1 MNFVNFGTNQNE
13 VINDDKKPTEDIQEK
28 RKKEFEDFAIIVL
41 EGVIDDLTFT
51 PNKNNNEDLKILE
64 EQIMSTMNEL
74 AGKSNKHFLPGDKQ
88 KIAKLVLDEIIA
100 FGPITSLL
108 EDPTITEVMVNGYN
122 SIYIERLGKI
132 EKTDKVFR
140 NNQHV
145 LHTIDKIVAPI
156 GRRVDE
162 SSPMVDARLPD
173 GSRVNIIIPP
183 LAIKGPTIT
192 IRKFS
197 TDPYGLEDL
206 ITFGSLNMSMA
217 KFLRSCV
224 RGRLNIIV
232 SGGTGSGKTTLM
244 NVISGFISHDE
255 RIVTIEDAAEMQL
268 QQDHVVTLESRTANI
283 EGKGRITI
291 RDLVVNSLRMR
302 PDRIIVGEVR
312 SGEALDM
319 LQAMNTG
326 HDGSITTVHSNSPR
340 DALSRIETMVLMA
353 GMDLP
358 SRAIREQISSAL
370 DLIIQI
376 SRFNDGTRKITK
388 ITEVIGMENDTIT
401 LQDIFRYNQ
410 EGFDETNKVIGHY
423 LPTGIVPSF
432 MEKLRAHGE
441 NVQSS
446 IFKCAD

>member
-1 MNFVNFGTNQNE
+1 MNFINFGPNQGD
-13 VINDDKKPTEDIQEK
+13 VVNDDKKSGEDAQEK
-28 RKKEFEDFAIIVL
+28 RKKEIEEFAILVL

-51 PNKNNNEDLKILE
+51 PDKNNQDDVKVLE
-64 EQIMSTMNEL
+64 EQIYETMNNL
-74 AGKSNKHFLPGDKQ
+74 AMKNSKHLLPGDKQ
-88 KIAKLVLDEIIA
+88 KISKLVSDEILA
-100 FGPITSLL
+100 YGPITPLL
-108 EDPTITEVMVNGYN
+108 DDPTVTEVMVNGPDK
-122 SIYIERLGKI
+122 IFIERFGKI
-132 EKTDKVFR
+132 EKTEKVFR
-140 NNQHV
+140 SNQHV

-197 TDPYGLEDL
+197 TDPFGLEDL
-206 ITFGSLNMSMA
+206 ISFGSLNMNMA

-244 NVISGFISHDE
+244 NVISGFIAHDE

-268 QQDHVVTLESRTANI
+268 QQEHVVTLESRTANI
-283 EGKGRITI
+283 EGKGRISI

-326 HDGSITTVHSNSPR
+326 HDGSITTVHANSPR

-353 GMDLP
+353 GMELP
-358 SRAIREQISSAL
+358 SKAIREQISSAL

-376 SRFNDGTRKITK
+376 SRFSDGTRKVTK
-388 ITEVIGMENDTIT
+388 ISEVTGMENETIT
-401 LQDIFRYNQ
+401 LQDIYHFKQ
-410 EGFDETNKVIGHY
+410 DGFDETGKVIGKY
-423 LPTGIVPSF
+423 LPTGVVPTF
-432 MEKLRAHGE
+432 MEKLRSHGE

-446 IFKCAD
+446 IFKIGE